1 MNVLMPKIWKN
12 MTSGVVVKWLKSIG
26 ESVKEGDL
34 LFEIQTE
41 RGTTEVESDVSGVLT
56 EILTAAGNKAEVK
69 ETIAV
74 ISDVNSELSSETA
87 PQPQKQVN
95 IDRDEEEK
103 RRVSPLAQKVAAD
116 IGLDL
121 NGIEKSGRVYAQDIL
136 EYLKYINEKPQDN
149 VAAAVAEGTSRESV
163 KPMNGMRR
171 AIAKNM
177 LNSHMTS
184 PTVTFNLG
192 IDMTSM
198 KLFREQLKSSGLKV
212 SYTDLLIKFVSRA
225 LTEFPALNCSI
236 EDNKI
241 IYKNY
246 VNMGVAVAIP
256 DGLLVPNIT
265 DSDKKSIAEISAEV
279 RELADQAR
287 EGKLPLERLKGGTFT
302 ITNLGMYGIDSFS
315 PIINQPEVA
324 ILGVNTLKEMPVV
337 VNGEI
342 TIRPIINLSLTA
354 DHRVVDGAVAAE
366 FLQRIKALMENPFLL
381 LV

>member
-212 SYTDLLIKFVSRA
+212 SYTDLLIKFVSKA
-225 LTEFPALNCSI
+225 LTEFPTLNCSI

-342 TIRPIINLSLTA
+342 TVRPIMNLSLTA

>member
-241 IYKNY
+241 TYKNY

-342 TIRPIINLSLTA
+342 TVRPIMNLSLTA

>member
-212 SYTDLLIKFVSRA
+212 SYTDLLIKFVSKA
-225 LTEFPALNCSI
+225 LTEFPTLNCSI

-342 TIRPIINLSLTA
+342 MVRPIMNLSLTA